1 MRDHGH
7 APDWNLQEGATSVR
21 MSGLNFFGKV
31 RDMVGYGEMGDEDLV
46 AERKRERCANG
57 GHVAGASSEN

>member
-1 MRDHGH
+1 
-7 APDWNLQEGATSVR
+7 

>member
-1 MRDHGH
+1 
-7 APDWNLQEGATSVR
+7 

-46 AERKRERCANG
+46 VIERKREGCANG